1 MKTTSRNR
9 AVLRLVAV
17 LGVVIFCA
25 SCKNDYVPKP
35 KAYMRIAVPQKQY
48 RDFDSAAY
56 GFAFRLPVYAS
67 VQAVPVK
74 QEYANT
80 QWLDIC
86 VPSLNAKIYLSYVRK
101 PNLDSCITS
110 TLFFIQRHMTKA
122 TGVDE
127 REIYE
132 LENHRFG
139 YLYHIKGRDVAS
151 PYQFY
156 LTDSNR
162 HFVRGSL
169 SFATTPNND
178 SLAPLI
184 EFLKTDIDTM
194 LATWAWK

>member
-1 MKTTSRNR
+1 MRTTSRK
-9 AVLRLVAV
+9 AALCVLAV
-17 LGVVIFCA
+17 LGIA
-25 SCKNDYVPKP
+25 ISCVSCRNDYVPKP

-56 GFAFRLPVYAS
+56 GFSFRLPVYAS
-67 VQAVPVK
+67 VQEVEVK
-74 QEYANT
+74 KGYANT

-86 VPSLNAKIYLSYVRK
+86 VPSLHAKIYLSYVRN

-110 TLFFIQRHMTKA
+110 TLFFIQRHMAKA

-132 LENHRFG
+132 PQEHRFG

-184 EFLKTDIDTM
+184 EFLKTDIDTL
-194 LATWAWK
+194 LATWEWR

>member
-1 MKTTSRNR
+1 MKRSKVHLVLYALAVSG
-9 AVLRLVAV
+9 AVLA
-17 LGVVIFCA
+17 GV

-56 GFAFRLPVYAS
+56 DFSFRLPVYAV

-74 QEYANT
+74 KEYAHT
-80 QWLDIC
+80 QWFDLC
-86 VPSLNAKIYLSYVRK
+86 MPSLNAKIYMSHVRQ

-110 TLFFIQRHMTKA
+110 TLFFIQRHMAKA

-132 LENHRFG
+132 PEKHRYG

-156 LTDSNR
+156 LTDSSR

-184 EFLKTDIDTM
+184 EFLKTDIDTL
-194 LATWAWK
+194 LASWEWR

>member
-1 MKTTSRNR
+1 MC
-9 AVLRLVAV
+9 VLAV
-17 LGVVIFCA
+17 LGIVILCV

-67 VQAVPVK
+67 VQAVEVK
-74 QEYANT
+74 KEYANT

-110 TLFFIQRHMTKA
+110 TLFFIQRHMAKA

-132 LENHRFG
+132 PQNHRFG

-184 EFLKTDIDTM
+184 EFLKTDIDTL
-194 LATWAWK
+194 LATWEWK